1 MQSIFDNYLTQIWN
15 LVENEIFQH
24 FELLIEIQT
33 PIPKIPTLA
42 AKGVQKVD
50 RHRKKRAAQGATLYE
65 KLI

>member
-1 MQSIFDNYLTQIWN
+1 
-15 LVENEIFQH
+15 VENETFQH

-42 AKGVQKVD
+42 ARGVQKVD

-65 KLI
+65 KSI